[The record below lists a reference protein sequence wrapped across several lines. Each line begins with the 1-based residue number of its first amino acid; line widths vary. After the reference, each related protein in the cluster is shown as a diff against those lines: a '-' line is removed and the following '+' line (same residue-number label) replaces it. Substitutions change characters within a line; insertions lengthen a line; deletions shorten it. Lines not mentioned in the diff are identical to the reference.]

1 MEHIA
6 SDHEFVEDG
15 RRGCGPGC
23 QLVVQ
28 SCRCGLQRRLR
39 VIDGTVR
46 NVEVK
51 PPGGWQ
57 WHDAVSLLRVNL
69 PYMLCPRCAGS
80 GCDRCR
86 GLGIMEIVKPR
97 ASTDASRPS

>member
-1 MEHIA
+1 MDHIA
-6 SDHEFVEDG
+6 SDHEFVETG

-23 QLVVQ
+23 QLIVA
-28 SCRCGLQRRLR
+28 SCACGLERRLR

-57 WHDAVSLLRVNL
+57 WHDVVDLLRVNL
-69 PYMLCPRCAGS
+69 PYALCPRCAGS
-80 GCDRCR
+80 GCESCR
-86 GLGIMEIVKPR
+86 QLGIMEVIKPR
-97 ASTDASRPS
+97 TPTGAGRSS